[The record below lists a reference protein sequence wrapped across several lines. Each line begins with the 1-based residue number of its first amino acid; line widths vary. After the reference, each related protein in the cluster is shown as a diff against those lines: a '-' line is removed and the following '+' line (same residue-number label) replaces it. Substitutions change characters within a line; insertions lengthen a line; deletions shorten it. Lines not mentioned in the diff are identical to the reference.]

1 MAKAAV
7 KSTKEI
13 VETLYTLQLID
24 SKIDEIQIM
33 KGELPIEVSDLEDE
47 IVGLQKRTERLSSS
61 IDEIKNEVARH
72 EANIKESNMLQER
85 YEKQLDDVKNNREY
99 NALSKEIELQ
109 KLEVQLSEKRIKET
123 SEKLASKEE
132 TLTAATAKLDD
143 RKKDLDAKKVELE
156 KILEKT
162 NKEEKKLL
170 NQSKKAQANIDE
182 RLLTSYKRIRERYRN
197 GLAVVTIKRDAC
209 GGCFNR
215 IPPQIKIEV
224 GLYKETI
231 ACEHCGRVL
240 IDDELAEKLAGG
252 KK

>member
-7 KSTKEI
+7 KSTKQIIES
-13 VETLYTLQLID
+13 LYTLQLID

-33 KGELPIEVSDLEDE
+33 RGELPIEVSDLEDE
-47 IVGLQKRTERLSSS
+47 IAGLDKRTERLQSS
-61 IDEIKNEVARH
+61 IDEIKNEIARH

-85 YEKQLDDVKNNREY
+85 YEKQLDEVKNNREY

-109 KLEVQLSEKRIKET
+109 KLEVQLSEKKIKET
-123 SEKLASKEE
+123 SEKLVAKEE
-132 TLTAATAKLDD
+132 TLKETSERLDG
-143 RKKDLDAKKVELE
+143 RNKDLDTKKVELE

-170 NQSKKAQANIDE
+170 NESKKAEADIEE
-182 RLLTSYKRIRERYRN
+182 RLLASYKRIRARYRN
-197 GLAVVTIKRDAC
+197 GLAVVTIQRDAC

-240 IDDELAEKLAGG
+240 IDDELAEKLAN

>member
-7 KSTKEI
+7 KSTKDIIES
-13 VETLYTLQLID
+13 LYTLQLID

-47 IVGLQKRTERLSSS
+47 IVGLEKRTDRLQSS
-61 IDEIKNEVARH
+61 IEEIKNEISRH

-85 YEKQLDDVKNNREY
+85 YEKQLDSVKNNREY
-99 NALSKEIELQ
+99 NALTKEIELQ
-109 KLEVQLSEKRIKET
+109 KLEVQLSEKKIKET
-123 SEKLASKEE
+123 SEKLENKEE
-132 TLTAATAKLDD
+132 TLTASTTKLDS
-143 RKKDLDAKKVELE
+143 RKADLDAKKVELE

-170 NQSKKAQANIDE
+170 NESKKAEANIEE

-197 GLAVVTIKRDAC
+197 GLAVVTIQRDAC

-240 IDDELAEKLAGG
+240 IDDELAEQLEG
-252 KK
+252 KKK